1 MLVLQGVSLGHCHML
16 EKIPE
21 DFLMYLGHGLIAKG
35 QMEQTKVGKTQV
47 SLLNSLDLPAPSA

>member
-1 MLVLQGVSLGHCHML
+1 ML

-21 DFLMYLGHGLIAKG
+21 EKVHFLMYLGHGLIAKG